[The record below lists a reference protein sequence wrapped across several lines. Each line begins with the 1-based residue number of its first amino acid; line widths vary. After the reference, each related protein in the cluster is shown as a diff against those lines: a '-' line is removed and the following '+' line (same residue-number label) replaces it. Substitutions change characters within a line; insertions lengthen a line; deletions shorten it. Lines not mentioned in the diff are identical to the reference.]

1 MKDISIVVLVLA
13 ATVALLLL
21 APFLLLW
28 SVNTLFGS
36 GIPYDAKHIVAAW
49 VLLFVI
55 RLATRAE
62 VKKKD

>member
-1 MKDISIVVLVLA
+1 MKDFSFVVMVLM

-36 GIPYDAKHIVAAW
+36 VIPYDARHLVAAW

-55 RLATRAE
+55 RLATRTE
-62 VKKKD
+62 VKKD